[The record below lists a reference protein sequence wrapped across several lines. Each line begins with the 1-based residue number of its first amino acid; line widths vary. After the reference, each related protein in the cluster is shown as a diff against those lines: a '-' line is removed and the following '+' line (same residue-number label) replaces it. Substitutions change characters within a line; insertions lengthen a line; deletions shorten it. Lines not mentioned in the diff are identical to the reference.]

1 MTAHKAPTHVAIIC
15 DGNRR
20 WARQKGLAAVVGHER
35 ATEMVFEPLIKKSV
49 ELGISYLTFWVF
61 STENWNRD
69 PAEVSLLMQL
79 FRKGFTEKIK
89 LFKKNNVRLRI
100 IGDLSKFPEDIRQ
113 KVLNA
118 VGETKSNTQITVTFA
133 MNYGGRDELVR
144 AIRRMAADGVALD
157 TVTEED
163 ISTHLD
169 TGDLPDPDLIIRTG
183 GEQRLSG
190 FLLWQCQYAE
200 LFFSDQL
207 YPDFSADDFQA
218 AVEEY
223 TTRQRR
229 FGG

>member
-35 ATEMVFEPLIKKSV
+35 ATELVFEPLIKRSV

-118 VGETKSNTQITVTFA
+118 VEETKSNTQITVTFA